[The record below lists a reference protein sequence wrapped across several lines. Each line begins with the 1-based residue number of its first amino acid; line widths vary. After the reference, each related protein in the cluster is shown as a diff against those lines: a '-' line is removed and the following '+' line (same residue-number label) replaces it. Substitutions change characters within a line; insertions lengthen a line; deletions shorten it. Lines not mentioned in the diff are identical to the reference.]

1 MQTDYPDNKLPYI
14 LELTG
19 VSKQYA
25 NGILAND
32 RVSFGIRHGDIHAIV
47 GENGAGKSTL
57 MKLIYGLEQP
67 DTGDI
72 LFEGRHLQFR
82 TPRDAIAAGIGLVP
96 QHLKLVPSFSVAR
109 NIVLGREPMRGL
121 LLDDDRAIADVHA
134 VSARFG
140 LEVDPLAI
148 VADLSLGEQQ
158 KVEILK
164 ALYRGA
170 RLLLLD
176 EPSAVLTPQEA
187 GALFTALRKLVEL
200 GLTVVIITHKLSE
213 VREVSD
219 RYTVLRGGKIV
230 GQGDAR
236 TVSEVELTELI
247 VGGALKPLQI
257 QRSHKDA
264 LFDPLVSVR
273 NLSVVRDDGRHA
285 LQKISFD
292 IAPGE
297 ILGIAGIEGNG
308 QSFLAEVLCGLRR
321 PSEGHATIDGQ
332 VYTGQGVRI
341 ARLHRVANIPED
353 RLHDGI
359 AADMSI
365 AENVMAVDYHKR
377 PFSRFGSLNRA
388 NIRDFASQLIHYYG
402 VVAGS
407 AETIIGALSGGN
419 MQKLVFAREVATKPL
434 FLIACQPTRGV
445 DIGASEMLRKY
456 LIELR
461 DQGASILLISAELD
475 EILALSDRI
484 AVLAQ
489 GQIVGQF
496 TGGQVS
502 ANELGLYMTGAKRQS
517 GADTG
522 LGVTQ
527 GVENV
532 ERLA

>member
-32 RVSFGIRHGDIHAIV
+32 RVSFGIRRGDIHAIV

-67 DTGDI
+67 DAGNI
-72 LFEGRHLQFR
+72 LFEGRQLQFR

-121 LLDDDRAIADVHA
+121 LVDDDRAIADVHA

-140 LEVDPLAI
+140 LEVDPLAT

-213 VREVSD
+213 VREVSG
-219 RYTVLRGGKIV
+219 RYTVLRGGKVV
-230 GQGDAR
+230 GQGDAK

-247 VGGALKPLQI
+247 VGKALTPLQI
-257 QRSHKDA
+257 QRSSRDA
-264 LFDPLVSVR
+264 LDPLVSVR
-273 NLSVVRDDGRHA
+273 NLSVVRDDGRHV
-285 LQKISFD
+285 LQNISFD

-308 QSFLAEVLCGLRR
+308 QSFLAEVLCGSRR
-321 PSEGHATIDGQ
+321 PSGGHAAIGGHI
-332 VYTGQGVRI
+332 YTGQGVRS
-341 ARLHRVANIPED
+341 ARSHRVANIPED
-353 RLHDGI
+353 RLHDGV

-388 NIRDFASQLIHYYG
+388 SIRNFASQLIHYYG
-402 VVAGS
+402 VAAES

-445 DIGASEMLRKY
+445 DIGASDMLRKY

-517 GADTG
+517 GADAG
-522 LGVTQ
+522 LNVTS
-527 GVENV
+527 GVESV
-532 ERLA
+532 EVLA